1 MNAVERCEGRENNMH
16 IAQHKE
22 IFTTGEVARICH
34 VAPRTVSKWF
44 DTGKLR
50 GYRIPG
56 SRDRR
61 IPRDQLV
68 AFMRAHEIPMDGLD
82 LGICRVLAVDPDLP
96 DELVDAMN
104 GSNQYQVRSAANEFE
119 AGVLAQQFRP
129 HVIVLRV
136 TDQGDRARAFCQDIK
151 STSTLSSAKVVAAIG
166 GDHEAVRSELLA
178 VGFDEVLAYPF
189 SVSQLVR
196 AVEEATNLIT

>member
-1 MNAVERCEGRENNMH
+1 MR
-16 IAQHKE
+16 ITQQKE

-61 IPRDQLV
+61 IPRNQLV

-96 DELVDAMN
+96 GELVDAMN

-136 TDQGDRARAFCQDIK
+136 TGEPQRAKAFCQDIK
-151 STSTLSSAKVVAAIG
+151 STNSLSSAKVIAAVG
-166 GDHEAVRSELLA
+166 GEGNGVRAELLS
-178 VGFDEVLAYPF
+178 VGFDEVLGYPF
-189 SVSQLVR
+189 SVSQLVQ
-196 AVEEATNLIT
+196 AVEDATNLIT